1 MWPQRGEDLFDSGAV
16 FDCLLHLAFSAC
28 TPPLMTSGSSK
39 LFDECSAFL
48 RTEAERLIHGAL
60 PNEEKAVLCKAR
72 AIEQLIEI
80 TKADALSIQQVL
92 LPATSVRATR
102 NFNLREREIEE
113 TIVVGDAERY
123 LCKSEL
129 TALL

>member
-1 MWPQRGEDLFDSGAV
+1 
-16 FDCLLHLAFSAC
+16 
-28 TPPLMTSGSSK
+28 MTSGSSK
-39 LFDECSAFL
+39 LFDECSALL

-72 AIEQLIEI
+72 AVEQLIEI
-80 TKADALSIQQVL
+80 TEADALSIQQVL